1 MRSPRRPAASTKTAP
16 LRVGSLAARLAALNL
31 SVCAIGLGGCSI
43 SLPMM
48 SSDSKA
54 NVDYAPTGSIAKAS
68 APVATPQV
76 APLSRK
82 LDVEDWRRARAALAT
97 ALDPQ
102 GNGATVAWD
111 NPQSG
116 RKGSFIPV
124 AAPYPVDGQVCRA
137 FIAKI
142 DAPDS
147 REVVQGSACRVGGTD
162 DWDVR
167 DLKPFQQS

>member
-1 MRSPRRPAASTKTAP
+1 MRAAA
-16 LRVGSLAARLAALNL
+16 VAFACALGI
-31 SVCAIGLGGCSI
+31 AGGGCSL
-43 SLPMM
+43 SLPMTA
-48 SSDSKA
+48 SATSAD
-54 NVDYAPTGSIAKAS
+54 VDREPTGSIARKA
-68 APVATPQV
+68 APVS
-76 APLSRK
+76 PLSHN

-116 RKGSFIPV
+116 RKGAFVPV

-142 DAPDS
+142 EGAEAKES
-147 REVVQGSACRVGGTD
+147 VQGSACRVGGTD
-162 DWDVR
+162 DWNVQDV
-167 DLKPFQQS
+167 KPFRQT

>member
-1 MRSPRRPAASTKTAP
+1 MERIRAPARSTAVV
-16 LRVGSLAARLAALNL
+16 LCALGLA
-31 SVCAIGLGGCSI
+31 GCSL

-48 SSDSKA
+48 GSSTGIE
-54 NVDYAPTGSIAKAS
+54 VDREPTGTIAKTAVRKPEAS
-68 APVATPQV
+68 AIS
-76 APLSRK
+76 PLSHN

-111 NPQSG
+111 NPQTG
-116 RKGSFIPV
+116 RKGTFIPV

-142 DAPDS
+142 EAS
-147 REVVQGSACRVGGTD
+147 EAKENVQGSACRVGGTD
-162 DWDVR
+162 DWNVQDVR
-167 DLKPFQQS
+167 PFRQS

>member
-1 MRSPRRPAASTKTAP
+1 MTAST
-16 LRVGSLAARLAALNL
+16 SLAGIDREPTGTIAKKAA
-31 SVCAIGLGGCSI
+31 
-43 SLPMM
+43 
-48 SSDSKA
+48 
-54 NVDYAPTGSIAKAS
+54 APTTS
-68 APVATPQV
+68 
-76 APLSRK
+76 PLSHN

-116 RKGSFIPV
+116 RKGAFVPV

-142 DAPDS
+142 DDAES
-147 REVVQGSACRVGGTD
+147 KEVVQGSACRIGGTD
-162 DWDVR
+162 DWTVQDVR
-167 DLKPFQQS
+167 PFRQT

>member
-1 MRSPRRPAASTKTAP
+1 MMGSATG
-16 LRVGSLAARLAALNL
+16 VG
-31 SVCAIGLGGCSI
+31 
-43 SLPMM
+43 
-48 SSDSKA
+48 
-54 NVDYAPTGSIAKAS
+54 VDREPTGTIAKAS
-68 APVATPQV
+68 VKKTAMSSDMIS
-76 APLSRK
+76 PLSHN

-116 RKGSFIPV
+116 RKGAFIPV

-142 DAPDS
+142 EGAEA
-147 REVVQGSACRVGGTD
+147 RESVQGSACRTGGTD
-162 DWDVR
+162 DWNVQDVR
-167 DLKPFQQS
+167 PFRQS

>member
-1 MRSPRRPAASTKTAP
+1 MRSPRRPSATRYLERVRAPAQSVAAVLLCA
-16 LRVGSLAARLAALNL
+16 LALA
-31 SVCAIGLGGCSI
+31 GCSL

-48 SSDSKA
+48 GSA
-54 NVDYAPTGSIAKAS
+54 TGVGVDREPTGTIAKTA
-68 APVATPQV
+68 VAKPLNREMIS
-76 APLSRK
+76 PLSHN

-116 RKGSFIPV
+116 HKGTFIPV

-142 DAPDS
+142 EAA
-147 REVVQGSACRVGGTD
+147 EAKENVQGSACRVGGTD
-162 DWDVR
+162 DWNVQDVR
-167 DLKPFQQS
+167 PFRQS